1 MSDKDAQPEQ
11 RDTNPW
17 APQEHRVPLEKP
29 GARPAWEPPTDAA
42 APAPATSPQP
52 TQAAMPAAAP
62 GPAPAAP
69 APGGVPP
76 VPLAPTGPG
85 TPSAYPG
92 GSPYGQPP
100 YAPPGYPQP
109 SVRPYGQQQ
118 PPYGQPPYGQPPY
131 GQAGYGYPPAA
142 PYGQGWQT
150 PPMAPNNGLGVAALV
165 LGIIGT
171 VLCWTLVFSFICGV
185 LAIIFGAIGRGKARA
200 GEANNA
206 GQALA
211 GLILG
216 GAALVA
222 TALMVVVYINI
233 DEQEDTRYAP
243 DDPDATY
250 GAYMPAPPGP
260 ASLVFPAAAS
270 R

>member
-11 RDTNPW
+11 QDTNPW
-17 APQEHRVPLEKP
+17 APPEHSVSLEKP
-29 GARPAWEPPTDAA
+29 GSRSAREPSAPAA
-42 APAPATSPQP
+42 APAPAPLPQP

-62 GPAPAAP
+62 APAGP
-69 APGGVPP
+69 TTPGRVPP

-92 GSPYGQPP
+92 GAPYGQAP
-100 YAPPGYPQP
+100 YAPPGYPQSP
-109 SVRPYGQQQ
+109 VQTYGQQ

-131 GQAGYGYPPAA
+131 GQGDYGYPPAA
-142 PYGQGWQT
+142 VYGQGWQT
-150 PPMAPNNGLGVAALV
+150 PRMTPNNGLGVAALV

-171 VLCWTLVFSFICGV
+171 VLCWTLVISFICGV
-185 LAIIFGAIGRGKARA
+185 LAIVFGAIGRGKVRT
-200 GEANNA
+200 GEATNS

-222 TALMVVVYINI
+222 TALMVVVYINV
-233 DEQEDTRYAP
+233 DERDDTRYAP

-250 GAYMPAPPGP
+250 GAYLPAPPGP
-260 ASLVFPAAAS
+260 ASLVFPAAS